1 MAKQIEWI
9 TDMGQALERAQAEN
23 KAIFLDFFNPQ

>member
-1 MAKQIEWI
+1 MAKQIQWE
-9 TDMGQALERAQAEN
+9 TVLDKALSRGKAEN